1 MVFLDCG
8 DCIAWYTPM
17 NSAELKGEFEAGIIR
32 CCGRFAVCVPAEK
45 FGDGF

>member
-8 DCIAWYTPM
+8 DFMAWMTPM
-17 NSAELKGEFEAGIIR
+17 FSSEYSGKWGNAIIR
-32 CCGRFAVCVPAEK
+32 CCGLFALCVPVEK